1 MLVMLLLFAALLFVA
16 AVYLVRIYNGLI
28 ALRENVRKAWANI
41 DVLLTQ
47 RHDELPKLVE
57 TCKRYMQYEQETLE
71 RVMQARSAVFK
82 AQSRG
87 DVAAVG
93 AAEDQLRQGLG
104 RLFAV
109 AENYPELKADNGFR
123 HLQTRISRTGRSD
136 RGPPRALQRVGQPQ
150 QHPHPDL
157 PRPAGR
163 AHVRVQAGAAARVH
177 RGTEA
182 RRGPGQA
189 LWLRATSGSGC

>member
-71 RVMQARSAVFK
+71 RVMQARSSVFK

-109 AENYPELKADNGFR
+109 AENYPELKADNSFR
-123 HLQTRISRTGRSD
+123 HLQTRISELEEAIAD
-136 RGPPRALQRVGQPQ
+136 RRELYNESVNLNNIRIQTF
-150 QHPHPDL
+150 PDL
-157 PRPAGR
+157 LVARMFEFKPAQLLEFTDEQKRDVDLGKLF
-163 AHVRVQAGAAARVH
+163 G
-177 RGTEA
+177 
-182 RRGPGQA
+182 
-189 LWLRATSGSGC
+189 

>member
-1 MLVMLLLFAALLFVA
+1 MLLFLALLFVA
-16 AVYLVRIYNGLI
+16 AVYFVRIYNGLI

-82 AQSRG
+82 AQGRG

-109 AENYPELKADNGFR
+109 AENYPELKADQGFR
-123 HLQTRISRTGRSD
+123 HLQTRITRTRGGD
-136 RGPPRALQRVGQPQ
+136 RGPARALQRSGQPE
-150 QHPHPDL
+150 QHPPADIPGPD
-157 PRPAGR
+157 RR
-163 AHVRVQAGAAARVH
+163 AHRSNSRQAQLLEFSG
-177 RGTEA
+177 GTEA
-182 RRGPGQA
+182 RRGPG
-189 LWLRATSGSGC
+189 RAV